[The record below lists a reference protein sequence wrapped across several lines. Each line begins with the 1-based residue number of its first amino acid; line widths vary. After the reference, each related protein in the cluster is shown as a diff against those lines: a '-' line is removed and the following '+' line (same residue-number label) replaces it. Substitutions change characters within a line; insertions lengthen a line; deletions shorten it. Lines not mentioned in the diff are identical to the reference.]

1 MNATRLNFRGR
12 FLGMVRLIN
21 PSPRKSHEVNLY
33 PLPHPAARAAGVQLW
48 CKRDD
53 LNSPAPGTALQGN
66 KVRKLEPILKAALAA
81 PVKPVL
87 FSFGGA
93 FSNHLSALAT
103 AGRLYGLQV
112 VIFVRG
118 EEADNA
124 VLDQARVDGAEL
136 ILLSRTEY
144 RKKKDHAWL
153 MARRKEIAASYS
165 ILATWVWP
173 VPEGGSGPGAAESV
187 GKLYAEIME
196 DLGAVPDYL
205 CLSAGTGCS
214 AAGVIA
220 AANEETRVEVYPA
233 LKGDWMATEIIGFLP
248 NVKGKNWTCV
258 TDYHFGGYGRFPKE
272 WTARP
277 GRPTSPSTG
286 VLAQI
291 VDIGEPNLPPLEPIY
306 NAKLFYGVL
315 DRISKGHYP
324 AGSTVVVVHSGGI
337 Y

>member
-1 MNATRLNFRGR
+1 M
-12 FLGMVRLIN
+12 
-21 PSPRKSHEVNLY
+21 
-33 PLPHPAARAAGVQLW
+33 
-48 CKRDD
+48 
-53 LNSPAPGTALQGN
+53 QGN
-66 KVRKLEPILKAALAA
+66 KVRKLEPVLKAALTA

-118 EEADNA
+118 EEADNP
-124 VLDQARVDGAEL
+124 VLDQARADGAEL

-144 RKKKDHAWL
+144 RKKKDEDWL
-153 MARRKEIAASYS
+153 MAKRTEIAARYG
-165 ILATWVWP
+165 IAENLVWS

-187 GKLYAEIME
+187 GKLYGEIVA
-196 DLGAVPDYL
+196 DLGAAPDYL

-220 AANEETRVEVYPA
+220 AADPHTRIEVYPA
-233 LKGDWMATEIIGFLP
+233 LKGDWMAKEIISFLP
-248 NVKGKNWTCV
+248 EVEGKNWTCI
-258 TDYHFGGYGRFPKE
+258 TDYHFGGYARFPQE

-277 GRPTSPSTG
+277 GPSTSHRTCG
-286 VLAQI
+286 LAQI
-291 VDIGEPNLPPLEPIY
+291 ADIGEPGLPPLEPVY

-315 DRISKGHYP
+315 DRIRKRRYP
-324 AGSTVVVVHSGGI
+324 TGSTVVVVHSGGV